1 MWTVENLS
9 NEDSSHCGDHNDN
22 RDGNKNGSNCERMSE
37 EELERGERFFL
48 SNDAT
53 KEIRTTMEHRRGA
66 HLQPS
71 TIERPTKNDML
82 AEATH
87 IWSRPSQE
95 RRAEFFQG
103 EVDT

>member
-48 SNDAT
+48 SNGRNKGDKDNDGAPKGRTSTTVHNRAT
-53 KEIRTTMEHRRGA
+53 NEK
-66 HLQPS
+66 
-71 TIERPTKNDML
+71 
-82 AEATH
+82 
-87 IWSRPSQE
+87 
-95 RRAEFFQG
+95 
-103 EVDT
+103 